1 MKKLE
6 NNLVTLTTYQLIIMG
21 LKFKFK
27 FFFFRLRNFRQDILQ
42 SDDVWLKF

>member
-21 LKFKFK
+21 LEFNFK
-27 FFFFRLRNFRQDILQ
+27 FFFFRLRKFRQDIFQ
-42 SDDVWLKF
+42 SDDVWLKS